1 MTQETVDFILPANT
15 HTLAFLQLSLQD
27 KLRAIELG
35 TKFLQQGHHLQHAWN
50 NEQWVTKMDILRA
63 QYDEKIAIF
72 ETRISAER
80 NKQNQLIENHRTTL
94 ETTRI
99 TMKTEIES
107 IYRSKCE
114 DLKRKVERME
124 DKLHKRDEE
133 NRTLYQTIYED
144 FEKRLDIKEE
154 KWNEKIEILRADY
167 EEKLALEKKEK
178 ESYVLRAQNSTLKG
192 QVGEE
197 CMLQELNKRFPRA
210 DIEDTHKST
219 GRGDFILKEGAFGM
233 LIEIKNYTKNVPKHE
248 IDKFYKDMNTN
259 HDIQC
264 GVLLSLQSGV
274 CAKADFH
281 LEVTDGKPILFLHQ
295 MSKNMFHVELAVQ
308 LFKLI
313 LKTDS
318 IDLTCKEITGKMKNS
333 IPIIKRNWNKIRQKI
348 QKFNKDIMDCV
359 GEQEAIVR
367 SMFEL
372 ISLRY

>member
-27 KLRAIELG
+27 KLRAVELG
-35 TKFLQQGHHLQHAWN
+35 TKFLQQGNHLQHTWN
-50 NEQWVTKMDILRA
+50 NEQWVTKLDTLRA
-63 QYDEKIAIF
+63 KYDEKIA
-72 ETRISAER
+72 ACER
-80 NKQNQLIENHRTTL
+80 RLSDEKNKQHQLIENHQSTL

-114 DLKRKVERME
+114 DLKEKVERIE
-124 DKLHKRDEE
+124 DKLHKREEE

-144 FEKRLDIKEE
+144 FERRLGIKEE
-154 KWNEKIEILRADY
+154 KWNEKIDILRTNY
-167 EEKLALEKKEK
+167 EEKLALEKTEK

-197 CMLQELNKRFPRA
+197 CMLQELNQRFPRA

-359 GEQEAIVR
+359 GEQEGIVR

>member
-1 MTQETVDFILPANT
+1 
-15 HTLAFLQLSLQD
+15 
-27 KLRAIELG
+27 
-35 TKFLQQGHHLQHAWN
+35 
-50 NEQWVTKMDILRA
+50 
-63 QYDEKIAIF
+63 
-72 ETRISAER
+72 
-80 NKQNQLIENHRTTL
+80 
-94 ETTRI
+94 
-99 TMKTEIES
+99 MK
-107 IYRSKCE
+107 KGWHW
-114 DLKRKVERME
+114 K
-124 DKLHKRDEE
+124 
-133 NRTLYQTIYED
+133 
-144 FEKRLDIKEE
+144 
-154 KWNEKIEILRADY
+154 
-167 EEKLALEKKEK
+167 KKEK

-197 CMLQELNKRFPRA
+197 CMLQELNQRFPRA

-281 LEVTDGKPILFLHQ
+281 LEVTDGKPILFLHH
-295 MSKNMFHVELAVQ
+295 MSQNMFHVELAVQ

-348 QKFNKDIMDCV
+348 QKF
-359 GEQEAIVR
+359 
-367 SMFEL
+367 
-372 ISLRY
+372 